1 MLAQWCSLRGPDEE
15 DNGLRLSFGSA
26 GSDIFLYKDLIM
38 FYLHSHDL
46 LCDLRGNVIK
56 KNNIISIRSLVDIAY
71 IRGQTIISPYPIR
84 TNQMHKSLIWDILPT
99 LNSLSQQTLD
109 RKIWRKRTGT
119 CRWRFITLT
128 PSPKQAK
135 MNRNR
140 LTVFPQGL
148 LWTVVFSSNTQL
160 RAAIVQQTKQE
171 LQQTQS
177 NNRIYSFESKTEL
190 LKTANYF

>member
-71 IRGQTIISPYPIR
+71 IWGQTIISPYPIR

-119 CRWRFITLT
+119 WT
-128 PSPKQAK
+128 SPKQAK

-148 LWTVVFSSNTQL
+148 FCTVVFSSNTQL

-171 LQQTQS
+171 LLQTQS